1 MSTLKNKPWFYK
13 LSTKVIA
20 YCLLVVLSLTA
31 FSGMAAL
38 FGIFQFQAYTNSFSD
53 TWSRMIQSDL
63 PELADQVVSLYV
75 ENPDDPRLAQNFITK
90 NNLAVRIQVQT
101 TDSLPS
107 ESDTTTNEP
116 TLQSLWSYGSFSA
129 VPDANMS
136 TYEIPYDF
144 AQPKHDT
151 YIVQIGLRTPLAQP
165 YAALH
170 TLLSVVYKLRYAIY
184 PLLALVLAGWFVCL
198 LYLLTAVGHHPGE
211 TEIRPNALIRCPWDV
226 GTVLLLVPDLSVLG
240 FLLGNAYWISWP
252 YNLITLIIWAVV
264 NVLIFPLYVADF
276 ALRIKLGA
284 FRRTVCYRLGK
295 FLCRICKKGGKGLAS
310 LIRQLPFIWKTVV
323 VLAVVCLYEFFV
335 VCATYSS
342 EMGFFL
348 FLEKLVLV
356 PAILYA
362 AVLLRRLWE
371 GTRALAEGD
380 LSYQVDTAKMF
391 WDLKTGGENLNQI
404 GQGLNRAVEERMKSE
419 RMKTELITNVSHD
432 IKTPLTS
439 IINYADLIGKEPK
452 DSEKIPEYAEV
463 LTRQSVRLKRLL
475 ENLVEA
481 SKASTGNLEVNLSPC
496 EIGVLLAQVTGEYSG
511 RFADKGLELV
521 VQQPEEPLYLM
532 ADSRHLWRILDN
544 LMNNILK
551 YAMSGTRAYVSVQA
565 SQTEIILTLKNI
577 SSQPLNISAEELM
590 GRFVRGDSSRNT
602 EGNGLGLSIAQ
613 SLAQLQKGQ
622 LELVI
627 DGDLFK
633 AILRFPRLK

>member
-13 LSTKVIA
+13 LSTKIIA
-20 YCLLVVLSLTA
+20 YCLLVALSLTA

-63 PELADQVVSLYV
+63 PDLADQVVSLYV

-101 TDSLPS
+101 TDPLPS
-107 ESDTTTNEP
+107 ESGAANEP

-136 TYEIPYDF
+136 TYEVPYDF
-144 AQPKHDT
+144 AQAEHDT
-151 YIVQIGLRTPLAQP
+151 YIVQIGLRTPLVQP
-165 YAALH
+165 YAGLH
-170 TLLSVVYKLRYAIY
+170 ALLSVIYKLRYAIY

-211 TEIRPNALIRCPWDV
+211 TEVRPNALIRCPWDV
-226 GTVLLLVPDLSVLG
+226 GTILIFIPNISVFAALTDYG
-240 FLLGNAYWISWP
+240 ISGL
-252 YNLITLIIWAVV
+252 YSLIPIFIWLIV
-264 NVLIFPLYVADF
+264 NTLIFPLYAADF
-276 ALRIKLGA
+276 ALRVKLGA

-295 FLCRICKKGGKGLAS
+295 LLGRGGKKCGKGLAA
-310 LIRQLPFIWKTVV
+310 LIRRLPFIWKTVV
-323 VLAVVCLYEFFV
+323 VLAVVCLYELFF

-348 FLEKLVLV
+348 FLEKLILV
-356 PAILYA
+356 PAVLYA

-371 GTRALAEGD
+371 GTRALAQGD
-380 LSYQVDTAKMF
+380 LSYQVDTTKMF

-511 RFADKGLELV
+511 RFAEKGLELV
-521 VQQPEEPLYLM
+521 IQQPEESLYLM

-633 AILRFPRLK
+633 AILHFPRLK

>member
-13 LSTKVIA
+13 LSTKIIA

-63 PELADQVVSLYV
+63 PDLADQVVSLYV

-107 ESDTTTNEP
+107 ESGAANEP
-116 TLQSLWSYGSFSA
+116 TLKSLWSYGSFSA

-136 TYEIPYDF
+136 TYEVPYDF
-144 AQPKHDT
+144 AQAEHDT
-151 YIVQIGLRTPLAQP
+151 YIVQIGLRTPLVQP

-170 TLLSVVYKLRYAIY
+170 ALLSVIYKLRYAIY

-211 TEIRPNALIRCPWDV
+211 TEVRPNALIRCPWDV
-226 GTVLLLVPDLSVLG
+226 GTILIFIPNVSVFAALTDYG
-240 FLLGNAYWISWP
+240 ISGL
-252 YNLITLIIWAVV
+252 YSLIPIFIWLIV
-264 NVLIFPLYVADF
+264 NILIFPLYVADF
-276 ALRIKLGA
+276 ALRVKLGA

-295 FLCRICKKGGKGLAS
+295 LLGRSGKKCGKGLTA
-310 LIRQLPFIWKTVV
+310 LIRRLPFIWKTVV
-323 VLAVVCLYEFFV
+323 VLAVVCLYELFF

-342 EMGFFL
+342 EMGFFV
-348 FLEKLVLV
+348 FVEKLILV
-356 PAILYA
+356 PAVLYA

-371 GTRALAEGD
+371 GTRALAQGD
-380 LSYQVDTAKMF
+380 LSYQVDTTKMF

-511 RFADKGLELV
+511 RFAEKGLELV
-521 VQQPEEPLYLM
+521 IQQPEESLYLM

-633 AILRFPRLK
+633 AILHFPRLK